1 MSAPDRD
8 PFGLGGTMPTAPEAA
23 DENII
28 VDEAA
33 KEALPL
39 VDGEPTLGPLVRELF
54 QIEEEQGNMA
64 SGPAGNPERW
74 DDLARRF
81 NALEAEITACRA
93 ETTGGIAWRLTQV
106 LAIDDGLSTWTMAM
120 LKAAIDD
127 AKALAGLN
135 GLGEDGTRL
144 ARRAPPLP

>member
-54 QIEEEQGNMA
+54 QIEEEQENMV
-64 SGPAGNPERW
+64 GNPERW
-74 DDLARRF
+74 DDLERRC

-106 LAIDDGLSTWTMAM
+106 LAIDDDLSSWAMAM
-120 LKAAIDD
+120 LKAAIED
-127 AKALAGLN
+127 LAGLD
-135 GLGEDGTRL
+135 GLGEDGST
-144 ARRAPPLP
+144 